1 MLKFDAF
8 SWGELFSLL
17 AVIISFATIMMSL
30 KSRSTSDSRS
40 EQQMLDKLD
49 NLSNVTRETNIDV
62 KEISKKID
70 DHSERLAAL
79 EAKVENAFFRLK
91 RVEDTQDNCQA
102 CRMSKDQL
110 LKQD

>member
-1 MLKFDAF
+1 
-8 SWGELFSLL
+8 
-17 AVIISFATIMMSL
+17 
-30 KSRSTSDSRS
+30 
-40 EQQMLDKLD
+40 MLDKLD

-70 DHSERLAAL
+70 DHSERLATL